1 MFLEYILKKLKY
13 KNNKYK
19 NSDENGVDKNQEKPT
34 SVPLNID
41 DTETFLKERFL
52 YSGDFVVRRLVV
64 SCPGGAKNQA
74 LIAFMDGMVRQD
86 LLSESIIKPLIHGV
100 SDLFVKPRQSNDKNK
115 NEKYDKIDSINEN
128 ILATG
133 EVKKETD
140 IEKGITAILN
150 GDCVLFLDKSVTFS
164 IISCKGYQTRS
175 VEQPSYDVSMRGPR
189 ESFNENLRTNT
200 SLLRRRVKNSDLV
213 FENMVV
219 GRKTKTNICIT
230 YINGLAEAKLIKEV
244 KRRIKKI
251 DVDMILESGYIEEYI
266 EDSPLSVFATT
277 GITERPDVLAAKLME
292 GRVGIMVDGSPFVL
306 TAPFLLV
313 EAFQNPEDY
322 YTRTIYAGVVR
333 IFRYLAFFL
342 SIMVPGIYVAL
353 TSFHQELIPT
363 SLLFSIAAAS
373 EGVPFGSFTEVM
385 LFLLVFELLKEAGI
399 HMPKNIGQTI
409 SIVGGLVMGE
419 AAIQAGLIGAPVVI
433 IIAFTAVS
441 SFVVPTINNE
451 VTLLRWIFLF
461 AGGFFGG
468 FGISIA
474 LIGLTVHITGL
485 ESFGYSFA
493 SPIMPCRPGD
503 LKDTFIRAPL
513 WLMRRRP
520 YAMATQDKV
529 RENTPVPPDND
540 TEKAKEDHDYV

>member
-19 NSDENGVDKNQEKPT
+19 SNDINTADDNQGQIT

-41 DTETFLKERFL
+41 DTEKLLKERFL
-52 YSGDFVVRRLVV
+52 YSGDFVVRRLIV
-64 SCPGGAKNQA
+64 SCPGGTKNQA
-74 LIAFMDGMVRQD
+74 LIAYADGMVRQD
-86 LLSESIIKPLIHGV
+86 LLSESIIKPLLHGRGE
-100 SDLFVKPRQSNDKNK
+100 LLIKPRQGT
-115 NEKYDKIDSINEN
+115 EKIDNINEY
-128 ILATG
+128 IIATG
-133 EVKKETD
+133 EVKKESD
-140 IEKGITAILN
+140 IEKGIAAILN
-150 GDCVLFLDKSVTFS
+150 GDCVLFLDKSANFS

-200 SLLRRRVKNSDLV
+200 SLLRRRVKNSNLV

-219 GRKTKTNICIT
+219 GRKTSTNICIT

-322 YTRTIYAGVVR
+322 YTRTIYAGIVR

-468 FGISIA
+468 FGIAIA
-474 LIGLTVHITGL
+474 LIGLTVHIAGL

-503 LKDTFIRAPL
+503 LKDTVIRAPL

-520 YAMATQDKV
+520 YAMATQDKI
-529 RENTPVPPDND
+529 RENTPVPPDNEK
-540 TEKAKEDHDYV
+540 EKAKEDSEYV